1 MAEAPRRPMLFYS
14 DWPLGY
20 HNQEAERKARAFG
33 RGGYDVVYVP
43 GIGVRNPRLSS
54 ASKALDR
61 VARKL
66 RDRGSAVP
74 EAGHD
79 DLRSA
84 SLLVAPPRQL
94 PAVRRVNARWVE
106 RQLRSPIADWERA
119 VAWVRHASPELVDA
133 LSLLQPAASIYEC
146 VDAYHVTPGMTGR
159 WRDLFEEAERR
170 FVSRAD
176 LVIVTSR
183 SLAPR
188 FEAWGADVRFVPHGV
203 DLFPFPEPRSASVDE
218 LVAGFVGVLD
228 VRLDPAVLRYVAS
241 TRPQWRIRLV
251 GPVENG
257 FDPAALADLP
267 NVSVEPPIP
276 HPEVGAR
283 LAEFDVGIM
292 PYAPSPV
299 YEHMSPLKNLELMAA
314 GKPAV
319 ARPTPAL
326 EPYADLLRF
335 AETPQGFVDELERA
349 VAEDSPEHARA
360 RRRRAEESAWERRLE
375 ELDRLLEEVLARKGA
390 VGAARER
397 L

>member
-1 MAEAPRRPMLFYS
+1 MLFYS

-20 HNQEAERKARAFG
+20 HNQEAERKARAFA

-43 GIGVRNPRLSS
+43 GIGVRNPRISS

-66 RDRGSAVP
+66 RDRGSSAP
-74 EAGHD
+74 EAAEPE
-79 DLRSA
+79 LRSA

-94 PAVRRVNARWVE
+94 PAVQRANARWVE
-106 RQLRSPIADWERA
+106 RQLRAPIADWGRA
-119 VAWVRHASPELVDA
+119 VAWIRHASPELVDA
-133 LSLLQPAASIYEC
+133 LALLRPAASIYEC

-159 WRDLFEEAERR
+159 WRELFEEAERR
-170 FVSRAD
+170 FVERAD

-188 FEAWGADVRFVPHGV
+188 FEAWGADVRFVSHGV
-203 DLFPFPEPRSASVDE
+203 ELFPFPEPRPADAE
-218 LVAGFVGVLD
+218 QLVAGFVGVLD
-228 VRLDPAVLRYVAS
+228 VRLDPAVLRHVAS
-241 TRPQWRIRLV
+241 SRPKWRIRLV

-257 FDPAALADLP
+257 FDAAALADLS
-267 NVSVEPPIP
+267 NMSVEPPIP
-276 HPEVGAR
+276 HAEVGAR

-335 AETPQGFVDELERA
+335 AETPEGFVAELERA
-349 VAEDSPEHARA
+349 VAEDSPEQARA

-375 ELDRLLEEVLARKGA
+375 ELDGLLEEVLARKG
-390 VGAARER
+390 
-397 L
+397 